1 MTIYLILAGL
11 VAVAILILILN
22 SYIIVGG
29 TQLAMIERKWV
40 GKPLPEG
47 RVIAQTGEIGRQA
60 KLLGPGF
67 HLLTPFIFKTEKT
80 NFMIIGKNQVGLVES
95 VDGDPVSP
103 GHIFGKMVDCN
114 HFQDAE
120 SFLRKNGQKGPQVQ
134 VLPPGAYKINPRLFT
149 VTVIDAISI
158 GEGTIGVIIARD
170 GKPITTGRLLG
181 QHVEDHNNF
190 QDGQAFLDGGG
201 QKGPQLDILLPGT
214 YYINTRLFEVKMA
227 KAAVIESGKV
237 GMVDALDGEPLPP
250 NEFVAHSVEGHR
262 DFQDGASFL
271 ANHGQRGPQ
280 LDVLKPGIYYINPLM
295 FGVLGGDVTEV
306 SRGQVAV
313 IVSNIGKEP
322 DASLKEQLSKQLGVD
337 VDAGRE
343 VYVLPAGY
351 RGIQQDVQGPGRYYL
366 NTRAFIPYIVDT
378 TNVTI
383 DWDVDDQVDF
393 DPLSIVSQDG
403 FVISVSVK
411 VIIRVRP
418 DQAPYMVAKVGSI
431 ESLIKNVIHPMI
443 DSSFRNQASTTEAM
457 AFMQNRKEEQVKA
470 EEHVRE
476 ELAKYHVEC
485 VSVLIC
491 QIKLPQDLMDT
502 QTKKVLAEQ
511 QLPQYEA
518 QQKSEAGRI
527 TVEKTRATASA
538 QQSVVDAEVSVLVA
552 EQKKK
557 ETVTLAEADSQS
569 ATLRGQGEA
578 SAISAKGLATA
589 QALQKQQEA
598 IGATNLTI
606 VRAMEQLKE
615 YPFPLSPQILSMG
628 GGAEGGLTGVLT
640 RLLAANSVPQVTSPP
655 TKKTA

>member
-1 MTIYLILAGL
+1 MIILVIASLIALAVLIL
-11 VAVAILILILN
+11 VLN
-22 SYIIVGG
+22 SYIVVGG
-29 TQLAMIERKWV
+29 TQLAMLERKWV
-40 GKPLPEG
+40 GKPLPAG
-47 RVIAQTGEIGRQA
+47 RVIAQDGEIGQQA
-60 KLLGPGF
+60 RLLGPGF

-80 NFMIIGKNQVGLVES
+80 NFMVIGKNEVGLVES
-95 VDGDPVSP
+95 IDGDPVSP

-114 HFQDAE
+114 FFQDAE
-120 SFLRKNGQKGPQVQ
+120 AFLKNGGQKGPQVQ

-149 VTVIDAISI
+149 VTVVDAISV
-158 GEGTIGVIIARD
+158 GEGIIGVIIARD
-170 GKPITTGRLLG
+170 GKPIPTGRLLG
-181 QHVEDHNNF
+181 GHVEGHNNF
-190 QDGQAFLDGGG
+190 QDGQAFITGGG

-214 YYINTRLFEVKMA
+214 YYINTRLFEVKTA
-227 KAAVIESGKV
+227 KAAIIESGSV
-237 GMVDALDGEPLPP
+237 GMVDALDGDPLPP

-262 DFQDGASFL
+262 DFQDGAAFL
-271 ANHGQRGPQ
+271 ANRGQRGPQ
-280 LDVLKPGIYYINPLM
+280 LDVLKPGIYYVNPLM
-295 FGVLGGDVTEV
+295 FGIIGAAVTEV
-306 SRGQVAV
+306 ERGQVAV

-322 DASLKEQLSKQLGVD
+322 DAAIKEQLSKQLGAD
-337 VDAGRE
+337 IGADASKE

-351 RGIQQDVQGPGRYYL
+351 RGIQQEVQGPGRYYL
-366 NTRAFIPYIVDT
+366 NLRAFIPYIVDT
-378 TNVTI
+378 TNITI
-383 DWDVDDQVDF
+383 DWDVDDSVDF

-411 VIIRVRP
+411 VIVRVRP

-457 AFMQNRKEEQVKA
+457 AFMQNRKEEQGKA
-470 EEHVRE
+470 EEHVRQ
-476 ELAKYHVEC
+476 ELSKYHVEC

-491 QIKLPQDLMDT
+491 QINLPQDLMDT

-518 QQKSEAGRI
+518 QQKSEEGRI
-527 TVEKTRATASA
+527 SVEKTRATASA
-538 QQSVVDAEVSVLVA
+538 QQNVVNAEVAVLVA

-598 IGATNLTI
+598 LGATNLTI
-606 VRAMEQLKE
+606 VKAMEQLKD
-615 YPFPLSPQILSMG
+615 YPFPLSPQILTMG
-628 GGAEGGLTGVLT
+628 SNAEGGLSGILT
-640 RLLAANSVPQVTSPP
+640 KFLAANIATDP
-655 TKKTA
+655 KKAT